1 MFILLFSV
9 VIYTFSFIHLL
20 LTLTLLSECLASLL
34 SFEKTNN
41 NDSQWLN
48 TSVTVLIP
56 AHNEEIVISETLV
69 NILAQLKS
77 TDNIIVIA
85 DNCSDRTSDVAKEK
99 GVKVIERKDE
109 NLRGKGYALDFGVNY
124 LRDNPPD
131 VVIFVDADCLLEP
144 NTIQYLTEDAIA
156 SKQPIQGLYLMETP
170 ISPSPKDQ
178 ISAFAFKVK
187 NLVRPLGLYNLNQPC
202 LLTGTGMAF
211 AWDVIDKVNL
221 ASGEIVEDMKLGLD
235 LAIASS
241 PPRFCPSAKIT
252 GRLPQKQEAATTQ
265 RTRWEHGHL
274 QTAINYV
281 PLLIKEA
288 IKQKRLD
295 LLILALDLAIPPLSL
310 FVSLSIGL
318 TLLSL
323 LFAIFGEAILPFLL
337 NAIASSLIFISI
349 IIAWYKFGREELSA
363 TELLKI
369 PLYILWKI
377 PLYFKFLSKRESQWI
392 RTERDDI

>member
-1 MFILLFSV
+1 MLITLFYVIIYIFCLFQISLTLILL
-9 VIYTFSFIHLL
+9 T
-20 LTLTLLSECLASLL
+20 ECLASVF
-34 SFEKTNN
+34 SSQKTRNSN
-41 NDSQWLN
+41 YWLN

-56 AHNEEIVISETLV
+56 AHNEETVIGDTLA
-69 NILAQLKS
+69 NLMPQLKP

-85 DNCSDRTSDVAKEK
+85 DNCCDRTSEVVKEK
-99 GVKVIERKDE
+99 GVKVIERQNE
-109 NLRGKGYALDFGVNY
+109 NLRGKGYALDFGLNH
-124 LRDNPPD
+124 LKDNPPD

-144 NTIQYLTEDAIA
+144 NSIQSLTEDAIA
-156 SKQPIQGLYLMETP
+156 FKQPVQGLYLMETP
-170 ISPSPKDQ
+170 IPPSPKDQ

-211 AWDVIDKVNL
+211 SWDMINQVNL

-235 LAIASS
+235 LAIASNA
-241 PPRFCPSAKIT
+241 PRFCPSAKIT

-295 LLILALDLAIPPLSL
+295 LWILALDLAIPPLSL
-310 FVSLSIGL
+310 FVSLSIGF
-318 TLLSL
+318 TLICL
-323 LFAIFGEAILPFLL
+323 LLAIFGETVLPFLL
-337 NAIASSLIFISI
+337 SAIASSLIFISI
-349 IIAWYKFGREELSA
+349 AIAWSKFGREELSLID
-363 TELLKI
+363 LLKI

-377 PLYFKFLSKRESQWI
+377 PLYFKFLRKRESQWI
-392 RTERDDI
+392 RTERDEV

>member
-1 MFILLFSV
+1 
-9 VIYTFSFIHLL
+9 
-20 LTLTLLSECLASLL
+20 
-34 SFEKTNN
+34 
-41 NDSQWLN
+41 
-48 TSVTVLIP
+48 VLIP
-56 AHNEEIVISETLV
+56 AHNEETVIGDTLA
-69 NILAQLKS
+69 NLMPQLKP

-85 DNCSDRTSDVAKEK
+85 DNCCDRTSEVVKEK
-99 GVKVIERKDE
+99 GVKVIERQNE
-109 NLRGKGYALDFGVNY
+109 NLRGKGYALDFGLNH
-124 LRDNPPD
+124 LKDNPPD

-144 NTIQYLTEDAIA
+144 NSIQSLTEDAIA
-156 SKQPIQGLYLMETP
+156 FKQPVQGLYLMETP
-170 ISPSPKDQ
+170 IPPSPKDQ

-211 AWDVIDKVNL
+211 SWDMINQVNL

-235 LAIASS
+235 LAIASNA
-241 PPRFCPSAKIT
+241 PRFCPSAKIT

-295 LLILALDLAIPPLSL
+295 LWILALDLAIPPLSL
-310 FVSLSIGL
+310 FVSLSIGF
-318 TLLSL
+318 TLICL
-323 LFAIFGEAILPFLL
+323 LLAIFGETVLPFLL

-349 IIAWYKFGREELSA
+349 AIAWFKFGREELSL
-363 TELLKI
+363 TDLLKI
-369 PLYILWKI
+369 PLYIIGKI
-377 PLYFKFLSKRESQWI
+377 PLYFQFLWKRESQWI
-392 RTERDDI
+392 RTERDEV